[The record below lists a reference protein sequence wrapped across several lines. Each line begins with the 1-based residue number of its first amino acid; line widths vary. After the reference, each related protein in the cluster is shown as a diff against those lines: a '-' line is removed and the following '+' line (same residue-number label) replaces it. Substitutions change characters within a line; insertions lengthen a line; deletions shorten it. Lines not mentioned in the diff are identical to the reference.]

1 MGDLKGQGSC
11 SRQEVPEITWE
22 SQSLH
27 KSFPAI
33 GLRPFADWPKPGFL
47 NQLLAREMRK
57 TLQSHPWLMCLRT

>member
-11 SRQEVPEITWE
+11 SRQEVPGITWE

-47 NQLLAREMRK
+47 NQLLQER
-57 TLQSHPWLMCLRT
+57 